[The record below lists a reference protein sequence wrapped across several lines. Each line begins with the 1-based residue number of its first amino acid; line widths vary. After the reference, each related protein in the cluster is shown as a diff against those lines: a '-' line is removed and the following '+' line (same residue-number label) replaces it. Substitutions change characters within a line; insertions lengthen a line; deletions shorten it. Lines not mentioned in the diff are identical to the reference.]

1 MWYKSTEML
10 YKITRFCTKF
20 CTKSHDFVRALSG
33 VKQINTYLISK
44 RPRSVSVHNT
54 CWYEVRIVRDG
65 FTSRFLMS
73 FWITDDVSNLKTLLV
88 STTYICTRKNLHTQ
102 YSYCSF
108 GLLVRCIFLLCI
120 ELSVADVSFSRV
132 W

>member
-44 RPRSVSVHNT
+44 RPCTNHIETKTFTWVSKV
-54 CWYEVRIVRDG
+54 EI
-65 FTSRFLMS
+65 L
-73 FWITDDVSNLKTLLV
+73 
-88 STTYICTRKNLHTQ
+88 
-102 YSYCSF
+102 
-108 GLLVRCIFLLCI
+108 IF
-120 ELSVADVSFSRV
+120 SGHRNDTNRGK
-132 W
+132 